1 VSWYD
6 AATGKLSGSVAV
18 PSATSPELT
27 ASDQLIVF
35 RVGRSIR
42 AANVATHHVTTLT
55 EAAGT
60 PIGLSLEGTR
70 LAWAE
75 NVGGRGR
82 IRALFVAGRG

>member
-1 VSWYD
+1 
-6 AATGKLSGSVAV
+6 
-18 PSATSPELT
+18 
-27 ASDQLIVF
+27 
-35 RVGRSIR
+35 
-42 AANVATHHVTTLT
+42 VTTLT

-82 IRALFVAGRG
+82 IRALLVAGRG